1 MAHGLYG
8 FEFALPFRVDP
19 NGYIRVIEEGSRV
32 VIHLEPEGRVILT
45 RGETRRRFACR
56 QLLSRA
62 VRQGKRSVVASAL
75 GA

>member
-19 NGYIRVIEEGSRV
+19 NGYIRGIEEGSRV
-32 VIHLEPEGRVILT
+32 GINLDPEGRVLLT
-45 RGETRRRFACR
+45 RAETRRQFACW
-56 QLLSRA
+56 QLHSRA
-62 VRQGKRSVVASAL
+62 VRHGKRSVVASAL